1 MKYLKRYVEVLLKL
15 RSEALSAYCEL
26 CMTLIHQRNII
37 VIVRTRNLKET
48 AWLSTR
54 MDYVLKASIN

>member
-26 CMTLIHQRNII
+26 CMTLMHQRNII
-37 VIVRTRNLKET
+37 VIVRTRNLKRLFGFLPE
-48 AWLSTR
+48 WI
-54 MDYVLKASIN
+54 MC